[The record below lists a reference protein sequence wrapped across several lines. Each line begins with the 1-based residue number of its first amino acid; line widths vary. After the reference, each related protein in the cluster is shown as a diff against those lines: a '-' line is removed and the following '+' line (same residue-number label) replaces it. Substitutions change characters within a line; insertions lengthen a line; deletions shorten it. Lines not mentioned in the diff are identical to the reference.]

1 MPRKSITATT
11 SLGALLLAAPW
22 HPAHAAS
29 KPGNITYKGPIVD
42 TRYGPVEAIIK
53 VKSKKIYKVILAA
66 APDTDRSQFIDE
78 QAAPLLRDE
87 VLKAQSARVDMIS
100 GATVT
105 SGAFIQSLGKAV
117 KKARKAHTLR

>member
-1 MPRKSITATT
+1 MPRKSTTAAT
-11 SLGALLLAAPW
+11 SLSALLLAGAW

-29 KPGNITYKGPIVD
+29 SKTVTYKGPIVD
-42 TRYGPVEAIIK
+42 TRYGPIEAIIK
-53 VKSKKIYKVILAA
+53 VKKEKIYKVNLAA

-87 VLKAQSARVDMIS
+87 VLKAQSARIDMIS

-105 SGAFIQSLGKAV
+105 SEGFIQSLNTAV
-117 KKARKAHTLR
+117 KKARKAHTLK